1 MIAHKKLDILYF
13 DGIAGLLAGL
23 TLFSFQSWF
32 YEIYSLPLPA
42 LQFITAANILYG
54 ICALLLAFKRTRSL
68 LAIKVLAIAN
78 CFWVIV
84 CIFFIFEYINSASW
98 IGISLL
104 IFESIFVGYLAYFE
118 CINSASLIYGSTY
131 KQCVKNTYF

>member
-32 YEIYSLPLPA
+32 YEIYSLPLHA

-118 CINSASLIYGSTY
+118 CINSASLIYGPTY

>member
-1 MIAHKKLDILYF
+1 MIAHKKLDILYL

-32 YEIYSLPLPA
+32 YEIYSLPLYA
-42 LQFITAANILYG
+42 LQFITVANILYG
-54 ICALLLAFKRTRSL
+54 VCALLFAFKRTRSL

-84 CIFFIFEYINSASW
+84 CISFIFKYINSASW
-98 IGISLL
+98 VGISLL

-118 CINSASLIYGSTY
+118 WINRANLISSDLIPRRLWR
-131 KQCVKNTYF
+131 KKL

>member
-1 MIAHKKLDILYF
+1 VAVHKKLDLLYL

-23 TLFSFQSWF
+23 TLLSFKSWF
-32 YEIYSLPLPA
+32 YEIYSLPLYS
-42 LQFITAANILYG
+42 LQFITVANILYG
-54 ICALLLAFKRTRSL
+54 VCALLLAFKKTRSL

-84 CIFFIFEYINSASW
+84 CISFIFKYINSASW
-98 IGISLL
+98 VGISLL

-118 CINSASLIYGSTY
+118 WINRANLISSGLIPRRLWR
-131 KQCVKNTYF
+131 KKL